1 MDAHA
6 KGAQPARLHRDDTGA
21 VAVVLE
27 PSCREGVGATFVARM
42 AERAAMPV
50 SSGHDFRV
58 GEPQRSRFDPEY
70 KVCKVW
76 RGGERETCGAP

>member
-1 MDAHA
+1 MDHRA
-6 KGAQPARLHRDDTGA
+6 KRAQSACLHRDDTGA
-21 VAVVLE
+21 VAVGLYRR
-27 PSCREGVGATFVARM
+27 REGVGATFVARM
-42 AERAAMPV
+42 AERASMPV

-58 GEPQRSRFDPEY
+58 GEPQRRRFDPEY

>member
-1 MDAHA
+1 MDARA
-6 KGAQPARLHRDDTGA
+6 KRAQPARLHRDDTGA

-27 PSCREGVGATFVARM
+27 PSCREGVGATFVAYM
-42 AERAAMPV
+42 AEGVTMSV
-50 SSGHDFRV
+50 SSGHDFCV
-58 GEPQRSRFDPEY
+58 GDPQRSRFDPQY